1 VAELKTRPTGDDVV
15 AHLQGIEDDQRRAD
29 CFALLE
35 MMKRATGAEPVLW
48 GNGIIGFGDYHY
60 RSPRTGREGDWF
72 ETGFASRKANIAV
85 YVMPRLDAYDEI
97 LGRLGKYKTGV
108 GCVYIKRLA
117 DVDANVLEELVK
129 TAVGELRAEKG

>member
-117 DVDANVLEELVK
+117 DADANVLEELVK

>member
-1 VAELKTRPTGDDVV
+1 MAELKTRPTGDDVV
-15 AHLQGIEDDQRRAD
+15 AHLQSIEDEQRRAD

-60 RSPRTGREGDWF
+60 RSPSTGREGDWF

-85 YVMPRLDAYDEI
+85 YILPGLEPYTET
-97 LGRLGKYKTGV
+97 LGRLGKHKTGV
-108 GCVYIKRLA
+108 GCVYIKRLSDI
-117 DVDANVLEELVK
+117 DVNVLEELVT
-129 TAVGELRAEKG
+129 TAVGELRAGKG

>member
-1 VAELKTRPTGDDVV
+1 MAELKTRPTGDDVV
-15 AHLQGIEDDQRRAD
+15 AHLQSIEDEQRRAD

-60 RSPRTGREGDWF
+60 RSSSGREGDWF
-72 ETGFASRKANIAV
+72 EAGFASRKANIAV
-85 YVMPRLDAYDEI
+85 HIMPGIDRYGEI
-97 LGRLGKYKTGV
+97 LERLGKHKTGV
-108 GCVYIKRLA
+108 GCVYIKRLSDI
-117 DVDANVLEELVK
+117 DVNVLEELVT